1 MRTMRA
7 EGFSGYQD
15 LKLVDIPKPVPSEGR
30 LLVRMRAAGVTPLD
44 HTILSGQ
51 FPRSTAPL
59 VLGNEGAGIIEGGDT
74 DFPDGTRVAFLGP
87 FGVLENGT
95 YSEYVAVPRELL
107 LRVPDAIDDTTA
119 ASLPVAYLTAYI
131 ALMNAGFAAG
141 KVVLA
146 PAIGGS
152 VGNAVTQLARALGAK
167 HAISSTTSHAKAEEA
182 KALGFSEVIDLTSED
197 LADGVNRL
205 SEGHGADI
213 VIDGIGGKI
222 LSAALPALAPGAS
235 VITHGYSAGREVTIN
250 VTDLIWKAASIK
262 GFLLLTESASAWQA
276 AWSIISDLLVSGK
289 VKPVVAKVFALE
301 DAAEGLRYLIE
312 ERPFGRVVLKV

>member
-1 MRTMRA
+1 MRAMRA
-7 EGFSGYQD
+7 EGFGGYLD
-15 LKLVDIPKPVPSEGR
+15 LKLVDIPKPAPSEGR

-59 VLGNEGAGIIEGGDT
+59 VLGNEGAGVIEGGDA

-87 FGVLENGT
+87 FGVVENGT
-95 YSEYVAVPRELL
+95 YSDYVTVPKELL

-146 PAIGGS
+146 PAIGSS
-152 VGNAVTQLARALGAK
+152 VGNATTQLARALGAK
-167 HAISSTTSHAKAEEA
+167 HAISSTTSHAKAKEA
-182 KALGFSEVIDLTSED
+182 KALGFDEVIDLTAEG

-222 LSAALPALAPGAS
+222 LSAAVSALAPGAS
-235 VITHGYSAGREVTIN
+235 VVTLGYSAGRETTIN

-262 GFLLLTESASAWQA
+262 GFLLLTESASVRQA
-276 AWSIISDLLVSGK
+276 AWAAISDLLVSGK
-289 VKPVVAKVFALE
+289 VKPMVAKVFALE

-312 ERPFGRVVLKV
+312 ERPFGRVALKI

>member
-1 MRTMRA
+1 MRA

-51 FPRSTAPL
+51 FPRATAPL
-59 VLGNEGAGIIEGGDT
+59 VLGNEGAGVIEGGDT

-87 FGVLENGT
+87 FGVFENGT
-95 YSEYVAVPRELL
+95 YSEYVAVPKDLL

-131 ALMNAGFAAG
+131 ALMNAGFASG

-152 VGNAVTQLARALGAK
+152 VGNAVTQLARALGAS
-167 HAISSTTSHAKAEEA
+167 HSISSTTSHAKAKEA
-182 KALGFSEVIDLTSED
+182 EALGFAEVIDLTKEG
-197 LADGVNRL
+197 LADGVNRI
-205 SEGHGADI
+205 SDGHGADI

-235 VITHGYSAGREVTIN
+235 VITLGYSAGRETTIN

-262 GFLLLTESASAWQA
+262 GLLLLTESATARLA
-276 AWSIISDLLVSGK
+276 AWSVISDLLVSGK
-289 VKPVVAKVFALE
+289 VKPTVAKVFTLE

-312 ERPFGRVVLKV
+312 ERPFGRVALKI